1 MPILRCRDLSVR
13 YDRQNAL
20 EGVSFDVTEGE
31 YLCVVGENG
40 SGKSTLLKCILGLTP
55 LQSGSIALSVGRD
68 QVGYLPQQTAIQRDF
83 PASVEEVV
91 RSGCLNEHC
100 RSPFYTT
107 RQKRRAAENMAKLQI
122 EDIRKRSYRNLSGG
136 QQQRVLLAR
145 ALCAA
150 HGLLFLDEPVAGLDP
165 VVTGELYELI
175 CRLNR
180 EEGLTIVM
188 VSHDIPAAVHYAT
201 HILHLERHPLF
212 FGTTSD
218 YLSTDE
224 ARRMLH
230 AL

>member
-1 MPILRCRDLSVR
+1 
-13 YDRQNAL
+13 
-20 EGVSFDVTEGE
+20 
-31 YLCVVGENG
+31 
-40 SGKSTLLKCILGLTP
+40 
-55 LQSGSIALSVGRD
+55 
-68 QVGYLPQQTAIQRDF
+68 
-83 PASVEEVV
+83 
-91 RSGCLNEHC
+91 
-100 RSPFYTT
+100 
-107 RQKRRAAENMAKLQI
+107 MAKLQI